1 MRETSQR
8 EHGRWRRRGGEA
20 QGQWVADFD
29 LFKAALSHFEIH
41 RQNYAVAAAP
51 FPSPLTAPAV
61 VAAPTKMANEPQPIN
76 LLN

>member
-41 RQNYAVAAAP
+41 RENYAVAAP
-51 FPSPLTAPAV
+51 PSPSPW
-61 VAAPTKMANEPQPIN
+61 Q
-76 LLN
+76 LLLLLLFLLKWQTNRSQLIY

>member
-41 RQNYAVAAAP
+41 RENYAVAAP
-51 FPSPLTAPAV
+51 PSLSP
-61 VAAPTKMANEPQPIN
+61 
-76 LLN
+76 

>member
-8 EHGRWRRRGGEA
+8 EHGRWRRRGGET

-41 RQNYAVAAAP
+41 RENYAVAAP
-51 FPSPLTAPAV
+51 PSPW
-61 VAAPTKMANEPQPIN
+61 Q
-76 LLN
+76 LLLLLLLLLKWQTNRSQLIY